1 MGAVKLLALKCS
13 ENMKG
18 LIIVVLI
25 AFGLCNFALV
35 THGQPVPDQDDD
47 YDYVSE
53 KNDSDDDVPDQ
64 DDDDDEDDVPD
75 QDDGVSET
83 GITVGIPNPCI
94 KGCRLKSIRQQYC
107 VKRAFPRIK
116 C

>member
-1 MGAVKLLALKCS
+1 LFDDGVS
-13 ENMKG
+13 
-18 LIIVVLI
+18 
-25 AFGLCNFALV
+25 
-35 THGQPVPDQDDD
+35 DQDDD
-47 YDYVSE
+47 DD
-53 KNDSDDDVPDQ
+53 KDDVPDQ
-64 DDDDDEDDVPD
+64 DEGVTEVPD